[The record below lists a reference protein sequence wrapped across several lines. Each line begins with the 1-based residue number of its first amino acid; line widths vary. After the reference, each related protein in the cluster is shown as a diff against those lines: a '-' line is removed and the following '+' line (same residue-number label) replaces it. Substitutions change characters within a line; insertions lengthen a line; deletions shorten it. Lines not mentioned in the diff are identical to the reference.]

1 VVLLF
6 LENGDQ
12 PFYYTMLNF
21 FRIKWSI
28 ANNIKLMRNFLLFI
42 YCIILFGCEKNTVQ
56 PPLAEAPLYF
66 PPIGTAEWQTT
77 DPATLNWDTSKL
89 PVLYN
94 YLLQEDT
101 RAFIVLQDGKIV
113 LEKYFGQNIQGNGSF
128 SQNSLWYWASAG
140 KTLTGFIV
148 GKAQQDGFLNISN
161 KTSQYLGTGWT
172 SASPDKENLIT
183 VRHQLTMTTGLDDTG
198 DQDNTNPSALTY
210 HADAGRRW
218 AYHNAPYTLLQQ
230 VVSNASG
237 QSFDAYFNAQLKTRI
252 GMDGQWIINGYNHV
266 YWSTARSMARFGI
279 LMQAR
284 GKWDDINIL
293 SDTSYLMASVNTSQ
307 NINLSYGYL
316 WWLNGKSSFMV
327 PQSQL
332 VFPGSASSHAPAD
345 MYSALGKD
353 GQLLNIVPSKGLVM
367 VRMGSSPN
375 AGLVSL
381 TLQDGIWEKL
391 KEVIR

>member
-1 VVLLF
+1 
-6 LENGDQ
+6 
-12 PFYYTMLNF
+12 
-21 FRIKWSI
+21 
-28 ANNIKLMRNFLLFI
+28 MRNFLLFI